1 MHFAIFYNLLLRHK
15 YACSETHTSVVK
27 VQSCTMHVQ
36 QVMCHK
42 ATVFV
47 SSITWKQTKWY
58 RLSGN
63 DSHTWCTYGPYAY
76 LCAHTHAHTH
86 THVHTHTHARMC
98 AHAHSHAHIHTHTHT
113 TNHTHT
119 HQSHTHTQ
127 IKQNNKGAVESMG
140 TELDRD
146 RKVQKPMEHDIQRQ
160 NPSRLFIGVFCWL
173 LPLPPTCNC
182 CSGMDLLRHVCVLP
196 H

>member
-1 MHFAIFYNLLLRHK
+1 MYN
-15 YACSETHTSVVK
+15 ACATCHVSQGDSVCEQHNMETNEVVQTFRQRLTHMVHIWPICISMCPHT
-27 VQSCTMHVQ
+27 
-36 QVMCHK
+36 
-42 ATVFV
+42 
-47 SSITWKQTKWY
+47 
-58 RLSGN
+58 
-63 DSHTWCTYGPYAY
+63 
-76 LCAHTHAHTH
+76 CAHTHACAHTH
-86 THVHTHTHARMC
+86 IRMHVRTRTFTRTHTY
-98 AHAHSHAHIHTHTHT
+98 THT
-113 TNHTHT
+113 TNHTHTYTYT